1 MKNILSN
8 NQYYLCLDLVPR
20 FYVAAAIMVRCYK
33 FAGDSESLKASTDKL
48 FLMAKGIT
56 NPLVQSYARLY
67 LASTLRK
74 VSPLL
79 EAQTYKNNYEELLL
93 GNFCEKHFEI
103 IKITQYFCSYQSF
116 EILWENSFEERRF

>member
-8 NQYYLCLDLVPR
+8 HQNCLCLDLVPR
-20 FYVAAAIMVRCYK
+20 FYVAAAIMVRCHK
-33 FAGDSESLKASTDKL
+33 FAGDSESLKASIDKL

-56 NPLVQSYARLY
+56 NPLVQSYARMY

-79 EAQTYKNNYEELLL
+79 VAQTNKSNYEELLL
-93 GNFCEKHFEI
+93 GNSCE
-103 IKITQYFCSYQSF
+103 
-116 EILWENSFEERRF
+116 